1 MEAFRWIENDDKIK
15 TVHVEDPDALEINE
29 PKDYELWKKN
39 YK

>member
-1 MEAFRWIENDDKIK
+1 MIK

-29 PKDYELWKKN
+29 PKDYELWKKL